1 MKYNSEKTNGVPNS
15 LEDIKQAIIKMLEK
29 DKNSNK

>member
-1 MKYNSEKTNGVPNS
+1 MKYNSEKTNGVPNNF
-15 LEDIKQAIIKMLEK
+15 EDIKKAIIKMLEK